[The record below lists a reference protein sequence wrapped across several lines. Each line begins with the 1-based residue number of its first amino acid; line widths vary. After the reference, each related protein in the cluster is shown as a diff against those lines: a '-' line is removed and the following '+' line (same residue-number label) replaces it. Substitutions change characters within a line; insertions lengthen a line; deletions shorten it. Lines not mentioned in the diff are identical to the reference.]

1 MSVLLLLLAMDF
13 MDFVNMVDFISVL
26 AYDLWRSSQA
36 FLEANHP
43 APLYSN
49 ISDVRTVDSL
59 IHYWLEHDTPAVK
72 LNLGIPLYGSS
83 WTIPASSSSKTE
95 PPVSAS
101 WGPFNK
107 HTGRIGQIPYF
118 EICSNVKLNGW
129 KVFGEDNNSTGPYAI
144 SAHNAGPDQDTNSL
158 IWVGYD
164 DVDTVTIKS
173 EYIRKI
179 RGLGGATVWDLSQD
193 DFRNDCGKGTYQL
206 TTAISRTLGI
216 PRATAVKSLAMD
228 NKQTAYCLSAVIYLT
243 VICGLVN

>member
-1 MSVLLLLLAMDF
+1 

-36 FLEANHP
+36 FWEANHP
-43 APLYSN
+43 APLYSSN
-49 ISDVRTVDSL
+49 VSDARTVDSL

-72 LNLGIPLYGSS
+72 LNLGIPMYGSS
-83 WTIPASSSSKTE
+83 WTIPVSSKTE

-118 EICSNVKLNGW
+118 EICSNVKSGVW
-129 KVFGEDNNSTGPYAI
+129 KVFGEDNNSTGPFAV
-144 SAHNAGPDQDTNSL
+144 SGPVDTNSK

-164 DVDTVTIKS
+164 DVDMVTIKS
-173 EYIRKI
+173 EYIRNV

-193 DFRNDCGKGTYQL
+193 DFRNTCGKGAYQL

-216 PRATAVKSLAMD
+216 PRPKSSAAHKQSSLLLSTAAILIVTIIS
-228 NKQTAYCLSAVIYLT
+228 
-243 VICGLVN
+243 GLF